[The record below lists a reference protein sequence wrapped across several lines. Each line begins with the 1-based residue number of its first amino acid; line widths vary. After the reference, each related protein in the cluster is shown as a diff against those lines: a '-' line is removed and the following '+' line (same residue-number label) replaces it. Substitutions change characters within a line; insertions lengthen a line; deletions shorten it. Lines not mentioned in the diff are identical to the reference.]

1 MNIEQLKAEVTR
13 VQLEQA
19 EKVREAAE
27 IARLQATLRLETN
40 PALFDARVKL
50 ATAAA
55 QTAKLQDL
63 VNECAAIIASVP
75 IFNTKAREN
84 RRWSGSHRYGYGTQ
98 LDLMYQ
104 LCTGILYA
112 CAEHK
117 QVLLLH
123 TKLDME
129 TIEQFVKSMG
139 APSYYS
145 RNDHAVVEE
154 KSPNL
159 SMIHATLQVLQSQL
173 GVTIDVSEITQEALQ
188 LEFVRA
194 SNTAYKQHQQ
204 AMEAIAEAHLEM

>member
-1 MNIEQLKAEVTR
+1 
-13 VQLEQA
+13 
-19 EKVREAAE
+19 
-27 IARLQATLRLETN
+27 
-40 PALFDARVKL
+40 
-50 ATAAA
+50 
-55 QTAKLQDL
+55 
-63 VNECAAIIASVP
+63 
-75 IFNTKAREN
+75 
-84 RRWSGSHRYGYGTQ
+84 
-98 LDLMYQ
+98 
-104 LCTGILYA
+104 
-112 CAEHK
+112 
-117 QVLLLH
+117 
-123 TKLDME
+123 
-129 TIEQFVKSMG
+129 MG